1 MNTKTLA
8 TSLITTLLAL
18 GVTQAHADDAKAEK
32 CYGIVKA
39 NKNDCQTRSNACAGH
54 ATADRQADAWVY
66 VPKGTCDKLAGG
78 SLASK

>member
-8 TSLITTLLAL
+8 TSVITTLLAL
-18 GVTQAHADDAKAEK
+18 GVTHAYADDAKAEK

-66 VPKGTCDKLAGG
+66 LPKGTCEKVAGG
-78 SLASK
+78 TLASK